1 MDIAGDTIVV
11 GAPRVDEMA
20 SGATAADNGRVFIY
34 TKPSGGWEGTGIQPA
49 ATLTNSGLGT
59 AGTLQARVAGTDHA
73 ACSSSSGR
81 NHMFGYG
88 VAVSKDG
95 DTVVVT
101 SRDPRAPVACS
112 TLDESDGLAYVF
124 EKNDNSTAGWDDDDG
139 AGRAVLWPSTTI
151 AVSGSTMQFGRERA
165 VSVSDDGDVIAVG
178 GAERKIGSTAEAG
191 SSYIY
196 VRSGSEW
203 NTSDT
208 AVTSPIQETAV
219 LAAPTALAQQRMG
232 AHVALSGAGDVMAAA
247 GNSHEDEGRNGE
259 IHVFTKPSGGWA
271 DSNAPD
277 VLKAGRGRAQD
288 LFGRFVT
295 MTGDGSAVA
304 AGRLHR
310 QEGDFRGSVVLFN
323 RPSGG
328 WADDS
333 SVDEE
338 FLGAKAAGRLG
349 WHTVF
354 DRTTGALY
362 SAHREE
368 RATDKQLSTV
378 YLIRR

>member
-1 MDIAGDTIVV
+1 
-11 GAPRVDEMA
+11 MA
-20 SGATAADNGRVFIY
+20 V
-34 TKPSGGWEGTGIQPA
+34 
-49 ATLTNSGLGT
+49 
-59 AGTLQARVAGTDHA
+59 
-73 ACSSSSGR
+73 
-81 NHMFGYG
+81 
-88 VAVSKDG
+88 
-95 DTVVVT
+95 
-101 SRDPRAPVACS
+101 
-112 TLDESDGLAYVF
+112 
-124 EKNDNSTAGWDDDDG
+124 
-139 AGRAVLWPSTTI
+139 
-151 AVSGSTMQFGRERA
+151 
-165 VSVSDDGDVIAVG
+165 
-178 GAERKIGSTAEAG
+178 
-191 SSYIY
+191 
-196 VRSGSEW
+196 
-203 NTSDT
+203 
-208 AVTSPIQETAV
+208 
-219 LAAPTALAQQRMG
+219 
-232 AHVALSGAGDVMAAA
+232 SGAGDVMAAA

-338 FLGAKAAGRLG
+338 FLGVKAAGRLG

-362 SAHREE
+362 FRPPRGDGHRQAAVDRLPNPKIEKPGTGIFHPTR
-368 RATDKQLSTV
+368 RAF
-378 YLIRR
+378 